1 MWGPTVCGGRPH
13 RKWGRSRRWGGGA
26 RSSLQQGRLQWK
38 NNKLTTLAADISA
51 TFYWLHVMK
60 TWEHAMRD
68 INWYCWKLIVLSAVH
83 GRGANLEVT
92 HSQLLCTVCGHW
104 IQPALSECVISL
116 RWSSLVPSHTGDKQK
131 RKLCLYQHLEPCWM
145 SHLVLSNVSPI
156 WNGLLAVTEIQA
168 TSFAQYVHR
177 YTKKTFSLWGRCMSL
192 HYEHGS
198 TKYRRTERWWA
209 GDSLADLWPE
219 SQALCQDEGPHFVL

>member
-1 MWGPTVCGGRPH
+1 MLFTIEERIK
-13 RKWGRSRRWGGGA
+13 KWHIH
-26 RSSLQQGRLQWK
+26 SSCVQCV
-38 NNKLTTLAADISA
+38 DIE
-51 TFYWLHVMK
+51 Y
-60 TWEHAMRD
+60 
-68 INWYCWKLIVLSAVH
+68 
-83 GRGANLEVT
+83 
-92 HSQLLCTVCGHW
+92 SQPYQSVSFHY
-104 IQPALSECVISL
+104 E
-116 RWSSLVPSHTGDKQK
+116 SSLVPSHTEDTQK

-145 SHLVLSNVSPI
+145 SHLVQPNVSPI

-198 TKYRRTERWWA
+198 TKYRRRERWSA